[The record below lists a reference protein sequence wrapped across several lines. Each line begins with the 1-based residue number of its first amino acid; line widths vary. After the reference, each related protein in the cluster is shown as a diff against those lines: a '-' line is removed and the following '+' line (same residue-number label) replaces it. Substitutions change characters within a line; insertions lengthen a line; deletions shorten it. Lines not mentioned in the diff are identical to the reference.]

1 MTAVKDEKPLESP
14 SKLRA
19 FLRRR
24 FTREGTLGLYL
35 TVGFLASAVLVIL
48 LSLVLDEVTE
58 LPGPLGIDR
67 SVTMAMQDFHTP
79 ARTRA
84 LRAVTNLG
92 DYRFLVPCM
101 LIASGLLAAAGR
113 RVSALLFLGSV
124 LGGWALESIMKI
136 AFHRH
141 RPDLWPALVTEKT
154 FSFPSGHA
162 TMCTLFFGGVAAL
175 VFHVTRRRTYRV
187 AAVALAIP
195 LALAVDFSR
204 VYLGA
209 HWLTDVIA
217 GSLLGLFWV
226 VLCATGTEYF
236 ARRSLR
242 LAAAAKSGARR
253 AGD

>member
-1 MTAVKDEKPLESP
+1 MKAEKPLESP
-14 SKLRA
+14 SKLRT

-35 TVGFLASAVLVIL
+35 TLGFLASAVLVLL
-48 LSLVLDEVTE
+48 LSLMLDEVTE

-67 SVTMAMQDFHTP
+67 TATMSVRHLQTP
-79 ARTRA
+79 ARTRF
-84 LRAVTNLG
+84 LRGVTDLG
-92 DYRFLVPCM
+92 DYRFLVPSM
-101 LIASGLLAAAGR
+101 LVASALLAFNGR
-113 RVSALLFLGSV
+113 RVSALLFLGAV

-175 VFHVTRRRTYRV
+175 VFHVTQRRAYRI
-187 AAVALAIP
+187 AAIFIAIP
-195 LALAVDFSR
+195 LILAVDFSR

-209 HWLTDVIA
+209 HWLTDVVA
-217 GSLLGLFWV
+217 GTLLGLFWV

-242 LAAAAKSGARR
+242 TAPPPRSGARHGR
-253 AGD
+253 G